1 MNEQV
6 DRKLGLTRNIAKRL
20 DDSRQAGKI
29 RHESEAI
36 FRQRVYGLSAG
47 WEDLNDADELRHD
60 TMHQI
65 AVGKDEALASAHRWW
80 ANQWRILLSALAYT
94 LLEALRRFALKGS
107 ALARATVATIRLKLI
122 KIGAVIVRKASV
134 IRIHLSSHHP
144 LKDLFTHAA
153 ARLSP
158 P

>member
-1 MNEQV
+1 MSTESNRMLLKHHLKKLRLPTIRREWEAAAESCVNDGRNYGDFLLQLTEQELIEREQRAAQRRIKSARSSRCSKPWRTSILAPRHRIKEQMMLFA
-6 DRKLGLTRNIAKRL
+6 DR
-20 DDSRQAGKI
+20 
-29 RHESEAI
+29 
-36 FRQRVYGLSAG
+36 V
-47 WEDLNDADELRHD
+47 
-60 TMHQI
+60 
-65 AVGKDEALASAHRWW
+65 
-80 ANQWRILLSALAYT
+80 
-94 LLEALRRFALKGS
+94 S

-122 KIGAVIVRKASV
+122 KIGAVIVREASV

>member
-1 MNEQV
+1 MAPRHRIKEQMMLFA
-6 DRKLGLTRNIAKRL
+6 DR
-20 DDSRQAGKI
+20 
-29 RHESEAI
+29 
-36 FRQRVYGLSAG
+36 VSAP
-47 WEDLNDADELRHD
+47 
-60 TMHQI
+60 
-65 AVGKDEALASAHRWW
+65 
-80 ANQWRILLSALAYT
+80 
-94 LLEALRRFALKGS
+94 
-107 ALARATVATIRLKLI
+107 ARATVATIRLKLI